1 MISAFGDGKMTARLR
16 AGARAAGILLAFLAV
31 ALCGCRSAAQSSA
44 GDLPTMIHHAQ
55 ERVFPSLVFVKPIRQ
70 RVASGERVLQQVFGS
85 GVIIS
90 PDGYVVTNSHVA
102 NDATEIKC
110 VLFDSEMLPA
120 RLVGLDP
127 DTDLALLQIQL
138 PAGHSLLPACE
149 FTDSDMIQP
158 GQFVLALGSPFGFT
172 RSISLGII
180 SCPRRY
186 LDVAPYNLWIQTDA
200 AINPGNS
207 GGPLVDARGKIVG
220 ITTLR
225 ISQGENIGFAIPSN
239 TVQRVLAE
247 LQAKGKVERAYSGIQ
262 LEPLR
267 DFLRDVITPG
277 DEGALV
283 GGVEESSPAASA
295 GLRAGDLILSLNGLP
310 VHGTFLE
317 DIPDV
322 RNSFASLPPNTPAK
336 LAVRRGT
343 ETVQMSLS
351 PILRQ
356 ALASEGLELPM
367 WNCSVQEI
375 SKFRTPTLAYF
386 APRGV
391 YILGALGN
399 ARASGLRPGDII
411 LSIDHTLIAT
421 PDDIQESYR
430 RLSQLDPGRRTALVE
445 VLRSGYRQFIVLDF
459 NRDYKHTAE

>member
-1 MISAFGDGKMTARLR
+1 MTARLR
-16 AGARAAGILLAFLAV
+16 AGARTAGILLALLMT
-31 ALCGCRSAAQSSA
+31 ALCGCRSAPPPGAE
-44 GDLPTMIHHAQ
+44 DLPTMIHHAQ
-55 ERVFPSLVFVKPIRQ
+55 EHVFPSLVFVKPIRQ
-70 RVASGERVLQQVFGS
+70 YVASGERVLQQVFGS

-102 NDATEIKC
+102 NGATEIKC

-138 PAGHSLLPACE
+138 PAGHSLLPACD

-158 GQFVLALGSPFGFT
+158 GQFVLALGSPFGFN

-180 SCPRRY
+180 SSPRRY

-200 AINPGNS
+200 PINPGNS

-225 ISQGENIGFAIPSN
+225 ISQGQGIGFAIPSN
-239 TVQRVLAE
+239 TVQRVIAQ
-247 LQAKGKVERAYSGIQ
+247 LQEKGKVERVYSGIQ

-277 DEGALV
+277 DEGVLV
-283 GGVEESSPAASA
+283 GGVEESSPAAAA
-295 GLRAGDLILSLNGLP
+295 GLQAGDLILSLNGLP

-322 RNSFASLPPNTPAK
+322 RNSFASLPPDTPAK
-336 LAVRRGT
+336 LEVRRGT
-343 ETVQMSLS
+343 ETVELTFS
-351 PILRQ
+351 PILKQ
-356 ALASEGLELPM
+356 PLASEGLELPM

-375 SKFRTPTLAYF
+375 SKFRTPNLAYF
-386 APRGV
+386 VPRGV

-411 LSIDHTLIAT
+411 LSIDHWPVAT
-421 PDDIQESYR
+421 PADIQEAYR
-430 RLSQLDPGRRTALVE
+430 RLSRLELGRRTALVE

>member
-1 MISAFGDGKMTARLR
+1 MTARLR
-16 AGARAAGILLAFLAV
+16 ASARTAGILLAFLTITF
-31 ALCGCRSAAQSSA
+31 CGCRSAAQS
-44 GDLPTMIHHAQ
+44 GVEDLPTMIHHAQ

-70 RVASGERVLQQVFGS
+70 HVASGERVLQQVFGS

-102 NDATEIKC
+102 IEATEIKC
-110 VLFDSEMLPA
+110 VLFNSEMLPA
-120 RLVGLDP
+120 RLVGLDQ

-138 PAGHSLLPACE
+138 PAGHGPLPACD

-158 GQFVLALGSPFGFT
+158 GQFVLALGSPFGFA

-180 SCPRRY
+180 SSPRRY

-225 ISQGENIGFAIPSN
+225 VSQGEGIGFAIPSN
-239 TVQRVLAE
+239 TVRRVIAE
-247 LQAKGKVERAYSGIQ
+247 LQAKGKVERAYSGMQ
-262 LEPLR
+262 LLPLK

-277 DEGALV
+277 DEGVLV
-283 GGVEESSPAASA
+283 GGVEESSPAAGA

-310 VHGTFLE
+310 AHGTYLE
-317 DIPDV
+317 DIPEV
-322 RNSFASLPPNTPAK
+322 RNSFASLPPDTPAK
-336 LAVRRGT
+336 LEVRRGP
-343 ETVQMSLS
+343 ETLEVSFS
-351 PILRQ
+351 PILKQ
-356 ALASEGLELPM
+356 PLASEGLELPM

-375 SKFRTPTLAYF
+375 SKFRTPSMAYF
-386 APRGV
+386 LPRGV

-399 ARASGLRPGDII
+399 ARASGLRPGDIV
-411 LSIDHTLIAT
+411 LSIDHAPIAT

-430 RLSQLDPGRRTALVE
+430 RLSRLDTGRRTALVE
-445 VLRSGYRQFIVLDF
+445 VLRAGYRQFIVLDF
-459 NRDYKHTAE
+459 NRDYKHAVE

>member
-1 MISAFGDGKMTARLR
+1 MTARLR
-16 AGARAAGILLAFLAV
+16 AGARAAGILLAFLAI
-31 ALCGCRSAAQSSA
+31 ALAGCRSAAQSGA

-138 PAGHSLLPACE
+138 PSGHSPLPACE

-158 GQFVLALGSPFGFT
+158 GQFVLALGSPFGFN

-186 LDVAPYNLWIQTDA
+186 LDVGPYNLWIQTDA

-225 ISQGENIGFAIPSN
+225 VSQGENIGFAIPSN
-239 TVQRVLAE
+239 TVQRVVAE

-267 DFLRDVITPG
+267 DFLHNVITPG

-283 GGVEESSPAASA
+283 GGVEESSPAATA
-295 GLRAGDLILSLNGLP
+295 GLQAGDLILTLNGLP

-322 RNSFASLPPNTPAK
+322 RNSFASLPPGTPAK
-336 LAVRRGT
+336 LEVRRGT
-343 ETVQMSLS
+343 ETIQMSLS
-351 PILRQ
+351 PILKQ
-356 ALASEGLELPM
+356 PLASEGLELPM

-375 SKFRTPTLAYF
+375 SKFRTPNLAYF
-386 APRGV
+386 VPRGV

-411 LSIDHTLIAT
+411 LSIDRTPIAT
-421 PDDIQESYR
+421 PADIQESYR
-430 RLSQLDPGRRTALVE
+430 LLSRLDPGRRTALVE

-459 NRDYKHTAE
+459 NRDYKHSAD

>member
-1 MISAFGDGKMTARLR
+1 MTVRPR
-16 AGARAAGILLAFLAV
+16 AGARTAGMLLAFLAI
-31 ALCGCRSAAQSSA
+31 AFCGCRSGMQSSVE
-44 GDLPTMIHHAQ
+44 DLPTMIHHAQ

-70 RVASGERVLQQVFGS
+70 YVASGERVLQQVFGS

-102 NDATEIKC
+102 NEATEIKC

-138 PAGHSLLPACE
+138 PAGHSPLPACE
-149 FTDSDMIQP
+149 FTDSEMIQP
-158 GQFVLALGSPFGFT
+158 GQFVLALGSPFGFS

-186 LDVAPYNLWIQTDA
+186 LDIAPYNLWIQTDA

-225 ISQGENIGFAIPSN
+225 ISRGENIGFAIPSN
-239 TVQRVLAE
+239 TVQRVIAE
-247 LQAKGKVERAYSGIQ
+247 LRAKGKVERAYSGIE

-267 DFLRDVITPG
+267 DFLRDVITPADDG
-277 DEGALV
+277 VLV
-283 GGVEESSPAASA
+283 GGVEANSPAASA
-295 GLRAGDLILSLNGLP
+295 GLQAGDLILSLNGLP

-322 RNSFASLPPNTPAK
+322 RNSLASLPPDTPAK
-336 LAVRRGT
+336 LEVRRGQ
-343 ETVQMSLS
+343 ETIEVNVS
-351 PILRQ
+351 PILKQ
-356 ALASEGLELPM
+356 AVASEGLELPM

-375 SKFRTPTLAYF
+375 SKFRTPNLAYF
-386 APRGV
+386 VPHGV

-411 LSIDHTLIAT
+411 LSIDRARIAT
-421 PDDIQESYR
+421 PADIQESYR
-430 RLSQLDPGRRTALVE
+430 RLSRLDPGRRTALVE
-445 VLRSGYRQFIVLDF
+445 VLRSGYREFIVLDF
-459 NRDYKHTAE
+459 NRDYRHSVE

>member
-1 MISAFGDGKMTARLR
+1 MTARLR

-411 LSIDHTLIAT
+411 LSIDHTAIAT
-421 PDDIQESYR
+421 PADIQESYR
-430 RLSQLDPGRRTALVE
+430 FLSRLDPGRRTALVE